1 MGKTMSPSVSITPGQ
16 IGKIQEILGAAL
28 RKSGLQS
35 EPTQQV
41 VEHQGDALVAEM
53 VAVVRKRVEA
63 ISGMIV
69 RRVIVNR
76 ARTPQEVIDA
86 TGRAQF
92 IDKNVLAT
100 MPQGEGEEVDV
111 YFVPT
116 KRFVLVNE
124 VPAFLAQYGLVPD
137 PRAQAAVNEADPAFA
152 DEHPNGSPWG
162 DGCCL
167 AFHRWNNVRHVD
179 CNRDG
184 GDWYGDWFLSG
195 VPASRK

>member
-1 MGKTMSPSVSITPGQ
+1 MGKTMSPSVNSITPGQ

-41 VEHQGDALVAEM
+41 VEHQGDALVSEM

-69 RRVIVNR
+69 RHVIVNR
-76 ARTPQEVIDA
+76 TRTPQEAIDA
-86 TGRAQF
+86 TGCTQY

-100 MPQGEGEEVDV
+100 MPQGKGDEVDV
-111 YFVPT
+111 HFVPT
-116 KRFVLVNE
+116 KRFIPVNE

-152 DEHPNGSPWG
+152 GEYPNGTQWG
-162 DGCCL
+162 DNC
-167 AFHRWNNVRHVD
+167 
-179 CNRDG
+179 
-184 GDWYGDWFLSG
+184 
-195 VPASRK
+195 